1 MATCTGQQVS
11 LLYKRTARPKNL
23 VRPWPGQPGLF
34 HQACH
39 ITVEAH
45 GCVMDEGKDVSSK
58 LYDSIVIQLTRTLEV
73 ETS

>member
-1 MATCTGQQVS
+1 MHRPAS
-11 LLYKRTARPKNL
+11 ISAIKRMARPNNL

-34 HQACH
+34 RLACH
-39 ITVEAH
+39 NTVEAH

-58 LYDSIVIQLTRTLEV
+58 LYDSIVIQLTRALKV